1 MRSSTRQMCLMEAQQ
16 GCSLLEWLLGRR
28 AHLPINWHIQAHTTF
43 SPRQKSE
50 ALSVPSVWLC
60 FAFFL
65 GGIMGCKTWEWRF
78 QSPRLPPHIC
88 QGHPKQ
94 CIEKTKV
101 LRSLSSGMWDLKRK
115 SHKTGLSCALLAG
128 TQWRICMYQYNR
140 WKIICKK
147 LVEQQ
152 VLIMRYFSL
161 PWTSGVKV
169 REHLFKGA
177 YAAALLLY
185 QGSGSAMAT
194 QKKPYFL
201 LGFNS
206 PFALLFSL
214 HLKVNLRK
222 RTVRGKPL

>member
-16 GCSLLEWLLGRR
+16 ICSLLEWLLGRR

-60 FAFFL
+60 FAFFW

-115 SHKTGLSCALLAG
+115 SHKTWSELCAPGRHPMAHMHVSVQQMKNYMQKACWTTSSYYEILQLALNI
-128 TQWRICMYQYNR
+128 WC
-140 WKIICKK
+140 
-147 LVEQQ
+147 
-152 VLIMRYFSL
+152 
-161 PWTSGVKV
+161 
-169 REHLFKGA
+169 
-177 YAAALLLY
+177 
-185 QGSGSAMAT
+185 
-194 QKKPYFL
+194 
-201 LGFNS
+201 
-206 PFALLFSL
+206 
-214 HLKVNLRK
+214 
-222 RTVRGKPL
+222 